1 MSLQSKALIG
11 SWMQA
16 IGTITS
22 AMKNNPSTRK
32 SKASAAHQDLWG
44 NVLQGTGNA
53 LLADTEKNASLG
65 EVGNKIQAIGNVI
78 IVIGFLISDDEKRVS
93 ELSIKGNLIQ
103 AVGGSLSITEVLN
116 KDPAINSIYDVYGN
130 MLQIVGNVMQSMSGI
145 KDLHGIDSD
154 LLDIVGGWTQAVGSV
169 FTLIDV
175 IKDK

>member
-1 MSLQSKALIG
+1 
-11 SWMQA
+11 MQA

-53 LLADTEKNASLG
+53 LLADTGKNPSLG

-116 KDPAINSIYDVYGN
+116 KDPATYDLYGN